1 MAQKGSVRSS
11 LSGIRSLKKVSLA
24 NTIADMIAQ
33 AIAEQSIKP
42 GERIVEVSLA
52 EKLNVSRVPVREALK
67 ILATQGVLRE
77 GRQSYEVPEAS
88 DDTAQQVQE
97 ARVLLESLLLRDA
110 IRHWHD
116 GSEDISS
123 LTLALEQMK
132 RSAKAQNY
140 EEFRNGDLAFH
151 REITLAAHNEVVRAL
166 WEMIARHVL
175 IVLNVPG
182 YRRIDLQLLT
192 RKHIE
197 LHAFI
202 LEQVK
207 TPGPLEEVRAALEA
221 HFIPTEALQR

>member
-1 MAQKGSVRSS
+1 MQKGSKRSS

-33 AIAEQSIKP
+33 AIAERSIQP

-88 DDTAQQVQE
+88 DDTAKQVQE

-110 IRHWHD
+110 IRNWHH
-116 GSEDISS
+116 GAEDIAA
-123 LTLALEQMK
+123 LTETLDQMK
-132 RSAKAQNY
+132 RSAAARNY

-151 REITLAAHNEVVRAL
+151 REITLAARNDTVRAL

-182 YRRIDLQLLT
+182 DRRLDLQELT
-192 RKHIE
+192 RKHVE
-197 LHAFI
+197 LYEFI
-202 LEQVK
+202 LRQVQQ
-207 TPGPLEEVRAALEA
+207 PGTLAEITAALEA
-221 HFIPTEALQR
+221 HFIPTDALKR